1 MEQAKLVLAC
11 GKKQE
16 SKAAKRLV
24 GFYVCLGNPVWD
36 HKRSE

>member
-24 GFYVCLGNPVWD
+24 GFYV
-36 HKRSE
+36 